1 MHGSAG
7 PGSSPGCRRSGHL
20 VFMIRRHSIR
30 VLVPLLLSAAF
41 AFGQAVQLVDPSKAD
56 LPTQGTSTAKP
67 VAQQPLLPAS
77 FGNWQRQ
84 SQQTGREAARFDA
97 ANAAVLKE
105 YGFSDFA
112 VATYAAGSRTL
123 RVRAAR
129 FADAGGAF
137 GTFTFL
143 RQPGD
148 QAESLGDEA
157 ASTPKS
163 LIFYRSNVLVEVDS
177 GSGAAPVNDLR
188 ILAAALPQPNGP
200 ARNLPSLP
208 SYLPK
213 QALQSVR
220 YFAGPVAAAT
230 SKLPLTLAEVRW
242 DDGAEV
248 VWAQRPL
255 GAQTA
260 DLVMISYPTPQ
271 MAAARLRDLEA
282 AMVRE
287 ETPGITRVARRT
299 GPIVVWVS
307 GAMPLADAKS
317 LAASVSYDASIT
329 WNEPTFLGKR
339 DNVGNLVVAAL
350 ALAGVVLLM
359 SLVAGLAF
367 GGLRILMKHFYP
379 DRVFD
384 RSQDV
389 EIIRLHLTE

>member
-1 MHGSAG
+1 LHQLIQIRTFS
-7 PGSSPGCRRSGHL
+7 L
-20 VFMIRRHSIR
+20 VIA
-30 VLVPLLLSAAF
+30 LSAA
-41 AFGQAVQLVDPSKAD
+41 ALAQSGSVQLVDPAKANLTQTPASK
-56 LPTQGTSTAKP
+56 SAKP
-67 VAQQPLLPAS
+67 ATQQPLLPAS
-77 FGNWQRQ
+77 FGHWQRQ
-84 SQQTGREAARFDA
+84 SERTGRDA
-97 ANAAVLKE
+97 AQLELNAAAFKE

-112 VATYAAGSRTL
+112 VATYTAGGRTL
-123 RVRAAR
+123 QVRAAR

-137 GTFTFL
+137 GAFTFL

-148 QAESLGDEA
+148 DAQALGDEGA
-157 ASTPKS
+157 ANPRS
-163 LIFYRSNVLVEVDS
+163 LIFYRGNVLVEVDF
-177 GSGAAPVNDLR
+177 GSGAAPVKDLR
-188 ILAAALPQPNGP
+188 TLAAALPQPNGP

-213 QALQSVR
+213 QPLQSVR
-220 YFAGPVAAAT
+220 YFAGPVAATT

-260 DLVMISYPTPQ
+260 DLVLISYPTPQ
-271 MAAARLRDLEA
+271 MAAARLRDLQA

-287 ETPGITRVARRT
+287 ETPGITRVARRS

-307 GAMPLADAKS
+307 GAMPLADAQS

-350 ALAGVVLLM
+350 ALAGIVLLM

-367 GGLRILMKHFYP
+367 GGLRILMKRLYP